1 MSGIFPFLIPIIA
14 LSIPIV
20 AIIANAA
27 TRKYKAAPEEQ
38 QEFREYVKKLERR
51 VLELEETVH
60 TMSGSIEH
68 IETDQ
73 RFISRLLENKR
84 DDSPDS

>member
-1 MSGIFPFLIPIIA
+1 VGSFFPFLIPIMA

-27 TRKYKAAPEEQ
+27 TRKYRAAPEEQ
-38 QEFREYVKKLERR
+38 QEFRNYVKQLEQR
-51 VLELEETVH
+51 VVELEDTVR
-60 TMSGSIEH
+60 TLSSNVDQ

-73 RFISRLLENKR
+73 RFLSRLI
-84 DDSPDS
+84 DDKTDTK